1 MEKKPNASS
10 NILIV
15 DDEIGPRESLRM
27 ILKTNYN
34 VHCVDNGNAAIQMV
48 QRNQIDIVTLD
59 LKMPGLSGVD
69 TLKQIRAIDPD
80 VVVIIIT
87 GDGTL
92 KSAIEAIRYGVFDYI
107 PKPFN
112 VPEIMAIIE
121 RGIQRRRLNVKIRQ
135 LVSDV
140 FDQHMV
146 EKAAPQSNSLLE
158 RALPAIGESGEEWR
172 AGPSC

>member
-1 MEKKPNASS
+1 MEKKSNTSS

-34 VHCVDNGNAAIQMV
+34 IRCVDNGNAAIQMV
-48 QRNQIDIVTLD
+48 QRNQVDIVTLD

-80 VVVIIIT
+80 VIVIIIT

-92 KSAIEAIRYGVFDYI
+92 RSAIEAIRYGAFDYI
-107 PKPFN
+107 SKPFS
-112 VPEIMAIIE
+112 VPEIMSIIE

-135 LVSDV
+135 LVSDGL
-140 FDQHMV
+140 DQQMV
-146 EKAAPQSNSLLE
+146 QKEDSQSHFFPERGLYAIRESEK
-158 RALPAIGESGEEWR
+158 EWR
-172 AGPSC
+172 AGLFS